1 MRRIERT
8 SQFKRDFK
16 KHGVVDTALVEVLY
30 KLLTNEQL
38 PQKYADHALSGE
50 WADHRDCHLRPDLV
64 LIYRLPDDATLQLVR
79 LGSHSEIGIG

>member
-8 SQFKRDFK
+8 SQFNRDFK

-30 KLLTNEQL
+30 KLLVNELL

-50 WADHRDCHLRPDLV
+50 WIDHRDCHLRPDLV

>member
-8 SQFKRDFK
+8 SQFKRDLK

-30 KLLTNEQL
+30 KLSKNEQL

-50 WADHRDCHLRPDLV
+50 WADT
-64 LIYRLPDDATLQLVR
+64 ATATCAR
-79 LGSHSEIGIG
+79 IWF